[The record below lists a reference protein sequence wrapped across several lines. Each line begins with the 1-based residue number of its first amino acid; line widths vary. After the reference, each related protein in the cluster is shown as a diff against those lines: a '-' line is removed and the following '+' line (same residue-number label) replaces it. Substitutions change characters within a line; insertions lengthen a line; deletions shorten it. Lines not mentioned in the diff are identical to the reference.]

1 MVPYGSSPV
10 THFALASAMRKTK
23 RLRRRLGFP
32 LKEPDNKGTSEKTPM
47 ATSEANPKTRAATTS
62 SGQTS
67 TSHLTTEAATQSVMV
82 KERRLIENV
91 VFEDDMADLAED
103 VTFEDAALSKI
114 PRQSDEPV
122 LNQEGIKDDAKAEVV

>member
-1 MVPYGSSPV
+1 M
-10 THFALASAMRKTK
+10 
-23 RLRRRLGFP
+23 
-32 LKEPDNKGTSEKTPM
+32 KEPDNKGTSEKTPM

-82 KERRLIENV
+82 KERRLIENA

-114 PRQSDEPV
+114 PRQSHEPV

>member
-1 MVPYGSSPV
+1 
-10 THFALASAMRKTK
+10 
-23 RLRRRLGFP
+23 
-32 LKEPDNKGTSEKTPM
+32 
-47 ATSEANPKTRAATTS
+47 
-62 SGQTS
+62 
-67 TSHLTTEAATQSVMV
+67 MV

-91 VFEDDMADLAED
+91 VFEDDMADLTED